1 MSARRTRDSEPR
13 EIVGA
18 ALILPQESRF
28 VTPPSRPGTENVDL
42 PLTKKVIQAIPRR
55 RLDRG
60 LSWVCAIAGRD
71 QKNRC
76 HAALSLAAE
85 IDPTFTINR
94 YCFTPKELVAAL
106 EQSQPGQV
114 FVFEEIE
121 ISHFYPYRNL
131 GVFAY
136 EYKVGLIVVVSGR
149 NNGWIPG
156 ALMIDLDTYLCT
168 VSPDIETDPESLKPG
183 IEAYWYQVM
192 TPYLA
197 LYDDPYHLDYV
208 HPEVDGVPVETLC
221 LEEPPGALLENYHEV
236 WSALVEGL
244 KQYPSDP
251 HFGDG
256 CPQWD

>member
-18 ALILPQESRF
+18 ALVLPQESRF
-28 VTPPSRPGTENVDL
+28 ITPPSRPDPETIDQ

-71 QKNRC
+71 QKNRYR
-76 HAALSLAAE
+76 AALSLAAE

-121 ISHFYPYRNL
+121 TTIFYPYRNL

-136 EYKVGLIVVVSGR
+136 EYKVGLIVVVPGR

-156 ALMIDLDTYLCT
+156 GLMIDLDTYLCT
-168 VSPDIETDPESLKPG
+168 VSPDIESDPDDLEPG

-192 TPYLA
+192 TPHLA

-208 HPEVDGVPVETLC
+208 HPEVDGVPVDTLR
-221 LEEPPGALLENYHEV
+221 LEEPPEDLLENYREV
-236 WSALVEGL
+236 WGALVEGL
-244 KQYPSDP
+244 KHYTPDP
-251 HFGDG
+251 PF
-256 CPQWD
+256 